1 MVQLKE
7 VYSECSSVPNCVFQF
22 LMVQLKDNV
31 DICYQFAYEVSI
43 PNGSI
48 KSPCFTAGLF
58 NSQVS
63 IPNGSI
69 KRAFF
74 NYSVTVS
81 IRVSIPNGSIK
92 SKFPERKY
100 SVTRMFQFLMV
111 QLKELHQL
119 CVLRHIRSFNS

>member
-92 SKFPERKY
+92 RSK
-100 SVTRMFQFLMV
+100 
-111 QLKELHQL
+111 LH
-119 CVLRHIRSFNS
+119 RSYISSSSFNS